1 MARSGGDRS
10 GDPAG
15 ARSGDRAGDRRARLV
30 RRSSGDEAARTIRGW
45 IFHGEL
51 RPGERVPQDRVA
63 EELGI
68 SRIPVRE
75 ALIALDREGWVTLEL
90 HRGAFVNALDERAV
104 RDHYE
109 LLGVVYG
116 FATRQATLYRDHDS
130 DEALVAIEEQL
141 RRATTAG
148 ALYPLAVSFHAAIVA
163 AARSPRIRALLRAM
177 PPLVPGDFF
186 ELVGDALDRQREAL
200 LAIGSA
206 IRAGDR
212 DAASQRYVDM
222 TWRNTQLV
230 VEMFR
235 TRGLFEA
242 TT

>member
-1 MARSGGDRS
+1 MDVRYHIPMARSGGDHS
-10 GDPAG
+10 G
-15 ARSGDRAGDRRARLV
+15 RSGDRRVTLV
-30 RRSSGDEAARTIRGW
+30 RRSSGDEAARAIRGW

-75 ALIALDREGWVTLEL
+75 ALIALDREGWVTIEL

-116 FATRQATLYRDHDS
+116 FAVRQAALHRDDAS

-186 ELVGDALDRQREAL
+186 EMVGDALDRQREAL
-200 LAIGSA
+200 LAIGAA

-222 TWRNTQLV
+222 TGRNTQLV
-230 VEMFR
+230 VDVFR

-242 TT
+242 TA

>member
-1 MARSGGDRS
+1 MTRRPE
-10 GDPAG
+10 PAG
-15 ARSGDRAGDRRARLV
+15 GSARRGTRAARQRVAPLA
-30 RRSSGDEAARTIRGW
+30 RRSSGDEAARLIRGW
-45 IFHGEL
+45 IFDGEL
-51 RPGERVPQDRVA
+51 RPGERVPQDRIA

-75 ALIALDREGWVTLEL
+75 ALIALDREGWVTIEL
-90 HRGAFVNALDERAV
+90 HRGAFINALDEQSV

-116 FATRQATLYRDHDS
+116 FAVRQATRHRDHAS
-130 DEALVAIEEQL
+130 EAALVAIEEQL

-148 ALYPLAVSFHAAIVA
+148 ALYPLAESFHAAIVA

-186 ELVGDALDRQREAL
+186 ELVGDAIDRQRDAL

-212 DAASQRYVDM
+212 DGASQRYVDM
-222 TWRNTQLV
+222 TRRNTQLV
-230 VEMFR
+230 LDVFR
-235 TRGLFEA
+235 SRGLFEA
-242 TT
+242 TA

>member
-1 MARSGGDRS
+1 MTGRPEPARRSARRGKQGGRDRS
-10 GDPAG
+10 AT
-15 ARSGDRAGDRRARLV
+15 LI
-30 RRSSGDEAARTIRGW
+30 RRSSGDEAARLIRGW
-45 IFHGEL
+45 IFGGEL
-51 RPGERVPQDRVA
+51 RPGERVPQDRIA

-75 ALIALDREGWVTLEL
+75 ALIALDREGWVTIEL
-90 HRGAFVNALDERAV
+90 HRGAFVNALDEHAI

-116 FATRQATLYRDHDS
+116 FAVRQATLHRDDASDS
-130 DEALVAIEEQL
+130 ALVAIEEQL
-141 RRATTAG
+141 GRTTTAG
-148 ALYPLAVSFHAAIVA
+148 TLYPLAVSFHAAIAA

-186 ELVGDALDRQREAL
+186 ELVGDAIDGQRDAL

-212 DAASQRYVDM
+212 DGASQRYVDM
-222 TWRNTQLV
+222 TRRNTQLV
-230 VEMFR
+230 VDVFR

-242 TT
+242 TA

>member
-1 MARSGGDRS
+1 MDVRYHIPMARSGGDHS
-10 GDPAG
+10 G
-15 ARSGDRAGDRRARLV
+15 RSGDRRVTLV
-30 RRSSGDEAARTIRGW
+30 RRSSGDEAARAIRGR

-75 ALIALDREGWVTLEL
+75 ALIALDREGWVTIEL

-116 FATRQATLYRDHDS
+116 FAVRQATLHRDDAS

-186 ELVGDALDRQREAL
+186 EMVGDALDRQREAL
-200 LAIGSA
+200 LAIGAA

-222 TWRNTQLV
+222 TGRNTQLV
-230 VEMFR
+230 VDVFR
-235 TRGLFEA
+235 TRGLFEKTA
-242 TT
+242 

>member
-1 MARSGGDRS
+1 MARPGGGSGGDR
-10 GDPAG
+10 
-15 ARSGDRAGDRRARLV
+15 RVTLV

-45 IFHGEL
+45 IFQGEL

-75 ALIALDREGWVTLEL
+75 ALIALDREGWVTIEL

-116 FATRQATLYRDHDS
+116 YAVRQATLHRDDAS
-130 DEALVAIEEQL
+130 DEALVAIEDQL

-186 ELVGDALDRQREAL
+186 EVVGDALDRQREAL

-206 IRAGDR
+206 IRAGDLQ
-212 DAASQRYVDM
+212 AASRRYVEM
-222 TWRNTQLV
+222 TGRNTQLV
-230 VEMFR
+230 VEVFR

-242 TT
+242 QTS

>member
-1 MARSGGDRS
+1 MVGSGGE
-10 GDPAG
+10 
-15 ARSGDRAGDRRARLV
+15 RRVTLD

-45 IFHGEL
+45 IFQGEL

-63 EELGI
+63 EVLGI

-75 ALIALDREGWVTLEL
+75 ALIALDREGWVTIEL
-90 HRGAFVNALDERAV
+90 NRGAFVNTLDERAV

-116 FATRQATLYRDHDS
+116 FAVRQASLHRDDAS
-130 DEALVAIEEQL
+130 DEALVVIEDHL
-141 RRATTAG
+141 RGATTAG

-186 ELVGDALDRQREAL
+186 EVVGDALDRQRDAL

-206 IRAGDR
+206 IRAGDL
-212 DAASQRYVDM
+212 DTASRRYVEM
-222 TWRNTQLV
+222 TGRNTQLV
-230 VEMFR
+230 VDVFR

-242 TT
+242 QATRRVVGWSVPDPEET

>member
-1 MARSGGDRS
+1 MTKARVVKHR
-10 GDPAG
+10 
-15 ARSGDRAGDRRARLV
+15 RDRAATLV
-30 RRSSGDEAARTIRGW
+30 RRSSGDEAARLIRAW

-51 RPGERVPQDRVA
+51 RPGERVPQDRIA
-63 EELGI
+63 DELGI

-75 ALIALDREGWVTLEL
+75 ALIALDREGWVTIEL
-90 HRGAFVNALDERAV
+90 HRGAFVNALDEHAV

-116 FATRQATLYRDHDS
+116 FAVRQATLHRDDAS
-130 DEALVAIEEQL
+130 DVAFAAIEEQL
-141 RRATTAG
+141 RGATTAG
-148 ALYPLAVSFHAAIVA
+148 TLYPLAVSFHATVVA

-186 ELVGDALDRQREAL
+186 ELVGDAIDGQRDAL

-212 DAASQRYVDM
+212 DVASQRYLDM
-222 TWRNTQLV
+222 TRRNTQLV
-230 VEMFR
+230 VDVFR

-242 TT
+242 TAG

>member
-1 MARSGGDRS
+1 MARTGGGSGGDRRVTL
-10 GDPAG
+10 A
-15 ARSGDRAGDRRARLV
+15 
-30 RRSSGDEAARTIRGW
+30 RRSSGDEAARTIRCW
-45 IFHGEL
+45 IFQGEL

-75 ALIALDREGWVTLEL
+75 ALIALDREGWVTIEL

-116 FATRQATLYRDHDS
+116 YAVRQASLHRDDAS
-130 DEALVAIEEQL
+130 DEVLVAIEDQL

-148 ALYPLAVSFHAAIVA
+148 ALYGLAVSFHAAIVA

-186 ELVGDALDRQREAL
+186 DVVGDALERQRDAL

-206 IRAGDR
+206 IRAGDSHS
-212 DAASQRYVDM
+212 ASRRYLEM
-222 TWRNTQLV
+222 TARNTQLM
-230 VEMFR
+230 VEVFR
-235 TRGLFEA
+235 TRGLFEGQ

>member
-1 MARSGGDRS
+1 MATSRGDH
-10 GDPAG
+10 G
-15 ARSGDRAGDRRARLV
+15 ATLT
-30 RRSSGDEAARTIRGW
+30 RRSSGEEAARLIRGW
-45 IFHGEL
+45 IFDGEL
-51 RPGERVPQDRVA
+51 RPGERVPQDRIA

-75 ALIALDREGWVTLEL
+75 ALIALDREGWVTIEL
-90 HRGAFVNALDERAV
+90 HRGAFVNALDEHAV

-109 LLGVVYG
+109 VLGVVYG
-116 FATRQATLYRDHDS
+116 FAVRQATLYRDDAS
-130 DEALVAIEEQL
+130 DMALVAIEEQL

-148 ALYPLAVSFHAAIVA
+148 TLYPLAVSFHATIVA
-163 AARSPRIRALLRAM
+163 TARSPRIRALLRAM

-186 ELVGDALDRQREAL
+186 ELVGDAIDGQRDAL

-212 DAASQRYVDM
+212 DGASRRYVDM
-222 TWRNTQLV
+222 TARNTQLV
-230 VEMFR
+230 VDVFR

-242 TT
+242 TA

>member
-1 MARSGGDRS
+1 MARSGGDHSGRS
-10 GDPAG
+10 GG
-15 ARSGDRAGDRRARLV
+15 RRVTLV
-30 RRSSGDEAARTIRGW
+30 RRSSGDEAARAIRGW

-75 ALIALDREGWVTLEL
+75 ALIALDREGWVTIEL

-116 FATRQATLYRDHDS
+116 FAVRQATLHRDDAS

-186 ELVGDALDRQREAL
+186 EMVGDALDRQREAL
-200 LAIGSA
+200 LAIGAA

-222 TWRNTQLV
+222 TGRNTQLV
-230 VEMFR
+230 VDVFR

-242 TT
+242 TA

>member
-1 MARSGGDRS
+1 MNVRYHIPMDRSGGGS
-10 GDPAG
+10 G
-15 ARSGDRAGDRRARLV
+15 GDRRARLV

-45 IFHGEL
+45 IFQGEL

-75 ALIALDREGWVTLEL
+75 ALIALDREGWVTIEL
-90 HRGAFVNALDERAV
+90 HRGAFVNTLDERAV

-116 FATRQATLYRDHDS
+116 FAVRQATLHRDIAS

-242 TT
+242 TA

>member
-1 MARSGGDRS
+1 MKRSGGGS
-10 GDPAG
+10 G
-15 ARSGDRAGDRRARLV
+15 GDRRARLV
-30 RRSSGDEAARTIRGW
+30 RRSSSDEAARTIRSW
-45 IFHGEL
+45 IFAGEL

-75 ALIALDREGWVTLEL
+75 ALIALDREGWVTIEL

-116 FATRQATLYRDHDS
+116 FAVRQATRYRDAAS
-130 DEALVAIEEQL
+130 DAALVAIEEEL
-141 RRATTAG
+141 RGATTAN
-148 ALYPLAVSFHAAIVA
+148 ALYPLAVAFHAAIVA

-177 PPLVPGDFF
+177 PPLVPSDFF
-186 ELVGDALDRQREAL
+186 ELVGSALDGQREAL
-200 LAIGSA
+200 VAIGSA
-206 IRAGDR
+206 IRAGDH

-222 TWRNTQLV
+222 TGRNTQLV
-230 VEMFR
+230 VDALR
-235 TRGLFEA
+235 SRGLFE
-242 TT
+242 TTA